1 MSIFKK
7 IKSIIPSFQKR
18 KKVNNAC
25 DALLQIITARQKKLN
40 SRPENISKDEWKS
53 ILNTISSGIKYKKN
67 QPTLLSPRRQ
77 YLMKEKIKEAFRL
90 LEKHISEL

>member
-1 MSIFKK
+1 MSFFKK
-7 IKSIIPSFQKR
+7 IKSIIPSLKKR
-18 KKVNNAC
+18 KKTNSAC
-25 DALLQIITARQKKLN
+25 DALLEIIISRERKLN
-40 SRPENISKDEWKS
+40 SRPEHISKDEWKY

-67 QPTLLSPRRQ
+67 QPKLVSPRRQ

>member
-1 MSIFKK
+1 MSLFKK

-18 KKVNNAC
+18 KKTKTAC
-25 DALLQIITARQKKLN
+25 DALLEIIIARKKKLN
-40 SRPENISKDEWKS
+40 SRPDNISKDEWQY
-53 ILNTISSGIKYKKN
+53 ILNVISSGIKYKKH